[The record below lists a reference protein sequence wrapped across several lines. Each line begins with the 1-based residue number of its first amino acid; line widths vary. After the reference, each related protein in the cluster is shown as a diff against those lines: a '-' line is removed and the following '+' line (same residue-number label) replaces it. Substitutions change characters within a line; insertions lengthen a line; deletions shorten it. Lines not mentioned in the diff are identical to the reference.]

1 MFDAHMASTNS
12 LPQDMVPLQYWR
24 GKSGPLS
31 KIAFQILSVPA
42 SSAPVERI
50 YSHAG
55 LIVTA
60 KRTRMAD
67 ELLSGLVKA
76 KYNSGL
82 LHKRAKMV
90 HI

>member
-1 MFDAHMASTNS
+1 MPTYVRMYVTSSSEWITYLNN
-12 LPQDMVPLQYWR
+12 R
-24 GKSGPLS
+24 K
-31 KIAFQILSVPA
+31 ILSVPA

-50 YSHAG
+50 FSHAG

-82 LHKRAKMV
+82 LHKRATMV

>member
-1 MFDAHMASTNS
+1 M
-12 LPQDMVPLQYWR
+12 QGV
-24 GKSGPLS
+24 
-31 KIAFQILSVPA
+31 
-42 SSAPVERI
+42 
-50 YSHAG
+50 
-55 LIVTA
+55 
-60 KRTRMAD
+60 AD